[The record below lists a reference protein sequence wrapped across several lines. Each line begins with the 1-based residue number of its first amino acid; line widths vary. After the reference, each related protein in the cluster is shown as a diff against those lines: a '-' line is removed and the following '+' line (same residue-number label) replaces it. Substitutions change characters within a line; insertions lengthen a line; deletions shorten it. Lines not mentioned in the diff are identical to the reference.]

1 MKKPILILAGILIPF
16 LLFNSCTKECD
27 CDDDISIYQS
37 WTRLVVDA
45 DGLEFMAELRINT
58 NNSFD
63 FILLE
68 EAPGHTNTSATI
80 TIAGDLMHVD
90 DDDCESTGTYEYALS
105 EETLSLIAIDDDCE
119 PRVIALQGIWH
130 KK

>member
-1 MKKPILILAGILIPF
+1 MKKRVLILAGILIPF

-27 CDDDISIYQS
+27 CDDDLSIYQS

-68 EAPGHTNTSATI
+68 DAPGHSNTTASI
-80 TIAGDLMHVD
+80 SFVSNLMHVD
-90 DDDCESTGTYEYALS
+90 DDDCENRGTYEYVVGK
-105 EETLSLIAIDDDCE
+105 ETLSLIATDDDCE